1 MMTALSNQPKKSDY
15 FVDTVCQTDAEL
27 LKTEEDRYY
36 VLALLLKGSSIAYID
51 GKQQLLAGPAFIC
64 LDRGQTFVRWDQ
76 TPLDFYQISFDPLF
90 LNRNLTE
97 ERIHSRQFEELCDRH
112 DFFRLQPFLRH
123 DFSSTYITGLSPEL
137 LNRSVRLFAFCR
149 EELYRSTDWYWSCRL
164 RSNFMD
170 LLHIVEQLYYHKSHA
185 AVPSPVQDVQMKEGY
200 EDVYSTLMHIW
211 ADYADPDLTA
221 QELSRRAAA
230 DSRNL
235 VRRFKLITGK
245 TISAYILDYRLYA
258 AQYKLRFTQLSV
270 QEISNATGFQS
281 AAYFCKIFK
290 QRNGMTPNQF
300 RSQVV
305 SERIDAFG

>member
-1 MMTALSNQPKKSDY
+1 MISDKSSQLKKNE
-15 FVDTVCQTDAEL
+15 FIDTVCEADAEL

-36 VLALLLKGSSIAYID
+36 VMALILKGSSIAYID
-51 GKQQLLAGPAFIC
+51 GKQQLIAGPAFIC
-64 LDRGQTFVRWDQ
+64 LDRDQTFVRRDHS
-76 TPLDFYQISFDPLF
+76 PMEFRQISFDPLF

-137 LNRSVRLFAFCR
+137 LNRSVHLFNCCR
-149 EELYRSTDWYWSCRL
+149 DELYQSSDWYWSCRL

-170 LLHIVEQLYYHKSHA
+170 LLHIIEQLYYHKSHA
-185 AVPSPVQDVQMKEGY
+185 AVPSPVQDVQMTEGY
-200 EDVYSTLMHIW
+200 EDIYTTLMQIW
-211 ADYADPDLTA
+211 ADYSEPTLSA
-221 QELSRRAAA
+221 QELSVRAAE
-230 DSRNL
+230 DQRTL
-235 VRRFKLITGK
+235 IRRFKLITGK

-270 QEISNATGFQS
+270 QEISNSTGFQS

-290 QRNGMTPNQF
+290 QRYGMTPNQF
-300 RSQVV
+300 RNQVV
-305 SERIDAFG
+305 SDRIHAFG